1 MKKKKNRRVV
11 LKASEENIKKFES
24 EQESEQER
32 EQEREQNRYLFGKF
46 IEWSTWILF
55 LLIISAIIGPLFN
68 VGPFKGVTYK
78 EFFFKS
84 LNNSLNLIKQNIPQ
98 ILLVIFIFY
107 LIYLV
112 VKFLKTKWIKYRN
125 SVSLLNKKSFKSL
138 LDHYQDGNF
147 SRVLY
152 QTLLTLPFYYYIKI
166 KSGDPFLFFNF
177 SSSIDN
183 ADVSFWL
190 LLFPFLVCYY
200 LIKIEFLDTKF
211 DYNQDLYVNQAAASE
226 RYGIRYGIYYAILGY
241 VGAALIDFS
250 LSFLYHF
257 IPIAIRIFDF

>member
-1 MKKKKNRRVV
+1 MEKKKNRKVV
-11 LKASEENIKKFES
+11 LKASKENIIKF
-24 EQESEQER
+24 QN
-32 EQEREQNRYLFGKF
+32 EQNHEQPEKEKNAYPPNYTILGV
-46 IEWSTWILF
+46 IILF
-55 LLIISAIIGPLFN
+55 AITGPLFN
-68 VGPFKGVTYK
+68 WGPFTGLTYK

-84 LNNSLNLIKQNIPQ
+84 LNFIKQNILQ

-107 LIYLV
+107 LIYLA
-112 VKFLKTKWIKYRN
+112 VKLLKTKWIKYRN
-125 SVSLLNKKSFKSL
+125 KVSLLNKKSFKSL

-147 SRVLY
+147 YRVLY
-152 QTLLTLPFYYYIKI
+152 QTLLTLPLYYYIKI
-166 KSGDPFLFFNF
+166 KSGDLFLFFNF

-183 ADVSFWL
+183 ADVSYWL

-226 RYGIRYGIYYAILGY
+226 RCGIKYGIYYAIFGY

-250 LSFLYHF
+250 LSVLYFLYY
-257 IPIAIRIFDF
+257 IAIRIFNF